1 MKQQHTTLQR
11 SRLRL
16 MARRLVGLAIVCAG
30 WALIL
35 QPAEHHTLA
44 SPPVASH
51 PA

>member
-1 MKQQHTTLQR
+1 MKQQHTALPR
-11 SRLRL
+11 SRFPL

-35 QPAEHHTLA
+35 QPAGH
-44 SPPVASH
+44 SNIDKQPVASH